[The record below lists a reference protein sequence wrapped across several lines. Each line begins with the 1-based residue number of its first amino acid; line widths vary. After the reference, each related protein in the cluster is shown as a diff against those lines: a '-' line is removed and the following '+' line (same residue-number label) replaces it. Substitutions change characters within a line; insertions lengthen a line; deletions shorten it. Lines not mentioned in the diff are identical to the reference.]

1 MKYLKK
7 VTGPNGEL
15 YLYLRKKGLP
25 LIALKSPL
33 PPEGQERGSLLE
45 AEIKGHLEGL
55 KAPKAR
61 RGTLGEAL
69 RTYELEDANFL
80 NNADSTKALY
90 RIFLGEFEEDMAD
103 LPISIFTPSFIQEL
117 RNEWAKQG
125 YRAANLRL
133 QVLKNVI
140 KPALIADGAQ
150 TDPFSLID
158 GVRRPADLKE
168 PHIIWPEADVTTV
181 IEAAIQERQ
190 FGLARAVAIA
200 RYVGARRGDLVKIAK
215 AARQGGHFR
224 FLSTKKKI
232 PVDMPEDPLLTAWLT
247 KTPAAQPKSKWQA
260 HIERKTGVVKMPP
273 TTLVFS
279 TRNVRFTES
288 GLGQALADLVSR
300 LHAQERIESPD
311 YDFHGLRHTRGVEA
325 ALAGCTD
332 AQGAALMGHSS
343 PSSFAQYRRQADRL
357 RMSRDGQA
365 LILAMRTREA
375 GLEWKKEWQESGK

>member
-1 MKYLKK
+1 MKYVKK
-7 VTGPNGEL
+7 VPGPNGE
-15 YLYLRKKGLP
+15 LYLRKKGLP
-25 LIALKSPL
+25 LIP
-33 PPEGQERGSLLE
+33 
-45 AEIKGHLEGL
+45 L
-55 KAPKAR
+55 KAPLPAPGEEAGSALEEEIKALIAGHTAPR
-61 RGTLGEAL
+61 ARKGTLSEAL

-90 RIFLGEFEEDMAD
+90 RIFLGEFEEDMGA
-103 LPISIFTPSFIQEL
+103 LPISAFTPAFILEL

-150 TDPFSLID
+150 SDPFSLID

-168 PHIIWPEADVTTV
+168 PHIIWPEIEVTRV
-181 IEAAIQERQ
+181 IEAAIEERQ

-200 RYVGARRGDLVKIAK
+200 RYVGARRGDLVKIPK
-215 AARQGGHFR
+215 TARQAGHFR

-232 PVDMPEDPLLTAWLT
+232 PVDMPEDPLLTAWLA
-247 KTPAAQPKSKWQA
+247 KTPAAQPKSKWQE
-260 HIERKTGVVKMPP
+260 HVERKSGVIKLPP
-273 TTLVFS
+273 ATLVYN
-279 TRNVRFTES
+279 TRNLRFTES
-288 GLGQALADLVSR
+288 GLGQALADLVGR
-300 LHAQERIESPD
+300 LHAQERLESPD

-343 PSSFAQYRRQADRL
+343 PTSFAQYRRQADRL

-365 LILAMRTREA
+365 LILAMRTRDL
-375 GLEWKKEWQESGK
+375 GDEWKKEWQKSGK

>member
-25 LIALKSPL
+25 LIALRSPL
-33 PPEGQERGSLLE
+33 PPAGQEKGSALE
-45 AEIKGHLEGL
+45 AEIAGL
-55 KAPKAR
+55 VAAHAAPKAR
-61 RGTLGEAL
+61 KGTLGEAL
-69 RTYELEDANFL
+69 RVYETEDANFL

-90 RIFLGEFEEDMAD
+90 RLFLGEFEEDMSD
-103 LPISIFTPSFIQEL
+103 VQISAFTPSFILEL

-150 TDPFSLID
+150 VDPFSLID
-158 GVRRPADLKE
+158 GVRRPAELKE
-168 PHIIWPEADVTTV
+168 PHIIWPEADVTAV
-181 IEAAIQERQ
+181 IRAAIAERS

-215 AARQGGHFR
+215 SARQAGQIR
-224 FLSTKKKI
+224 FLSSKKKI

-247 KTPAAQPKSKWQA
+247 ETPAAQPKSAWQA
-260 HIERKTGVVKMPP
+260 HVERKTGVVKIPP
-273 TTLVFS
+273 TTLVYN
-279 TRNVRFTES
+279 TRNLRFTES
-288 GLGQALADLVSR
+288 GLGQALADLVGR
-300 LHAQERIESPD
+300 LHQDGRIESGD

-365 LILAMRTREA
+365 LILAMRTRDA
-375 GLEWKKEWQESGK
+375 GREWKKECQESGK